1 MWSVT
6 TEDAF
11 IPARVVSY
19 RIEMSPGML
28 CISVRFPEFTSTLV
42 RCDSVPACDASS
54 FANLRFCCNALPTR
68 YKPSKTLTHGC
79 PISQGWLINP
89 APKLQLVLYPRTSE
103 VCKKFEKLEA
113 SQLGEKP
120 LHGLP
125 RCGSEDIDE
134 LESDLAAA
142 DTLQELGAIMQAM
155 LPTMCDQYR
164 SIIDILSRPALSHP
178 PTPFPVVPP
187 LLPPLPPPPKP
198 ILGPNGDT

>member
-1 MWSVT
+1 MRLHLLIYVIFF
-6 TEDAF
+6 A
-11 IPARVVSY
+11 P
-19 RIEMSPGML
+19 
-28 CISVRFPEFTSTLV
+28 
-42 RCDSVPACDASS
+42 SS
-54 FANLRFCCNALPTR
+54 RFCCNALPIR

-134 LESDLAAA
+134 LESGLAAA
-142 DTLQELGAIMQAM
+142 DTLQELGTIMQAM
-155 LPTMCDQYR
+155 SPAMSAATAPKANTRTKWRYLARERDAPIYQPQGQSEAIVRCAR
-164 SIIDILSRPALSHP
+164 FVGIFRP
-178 PTPFPVVPP
+178 
-187 LLPPLPPPPKP
+187 
-198 ILGPNGDT
+198 